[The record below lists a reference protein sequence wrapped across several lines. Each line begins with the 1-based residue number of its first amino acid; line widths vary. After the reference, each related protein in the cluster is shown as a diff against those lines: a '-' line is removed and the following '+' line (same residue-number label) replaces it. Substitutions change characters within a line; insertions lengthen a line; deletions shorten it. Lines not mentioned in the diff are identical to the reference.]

1 MGFQRWQLP
10 RIEPVE
16 LEARFSVNAPALKRQ
31 TRAAPDR
38 DGLSFPCGGDNF
50 GGRKFDRAGDTEL
63 AEQRVYVA
71 ARNYAAQQR
80 ASVGCPEASKLRI
93 IHNQVPDRKKTAD
106 GEVKAP
112 EMGISEE
119 TGTHGPPEVWP
130 RPRA

>member
-50 GGRKFDRAGDTEL
+50 GGRKFDRAGDPEL
-63 AEQRVYVA
+63 AEQPVYVA
-71 ARNYAAQQR
+71 ARTHEIEI
-80 ASVGCPEASKLRI
+80 ASC
-93 IHNQVPDRKKTAD
+93 
-106 GEVKAP
+106 GEVVRQSVL
-112 EMGISEE
+112 ISGAAVSLQKQNQ
-119 TGTHGPPEVWP
+119 TFLNN
-130 RPRA
+130 A